1 MPGRRSNNFK
11 NDSKHQNWKRT
22 WSWWDEL
29 SRRFIRNYYFT
40 RFSRASCFAVLSGPA
55 FVASHFCIIKS
66 CLHGWRDI
74 SRRGRVARGEFYSFS
89 FRPPFVPFEGIKASQ
104 PSICSY
110 IYRFDKSQQLLRG
123 KRGGCGTHMSGVER
137 ILPLLCTKIRVF
149 LFARYRSKD
158 YTRTRL
164 IVDPCHHQGSLL
176 CMKIGKQIWVTRS
189 LCRRMGEDGNRERE
203 REHGQFW

>member
-55 FVASHFCIIKS
+55 FVASHFYIIKS

-74 SRRGRVARGEFYSFS
+74 SRRGRVAGGEFYSFS

-110 IYRFDKSQQLLRG
+110 IYIVLTNRNNYYEGRGAVVVRICRGLNASCPFSARKYGFFCLLDTDRRIIRG
-123 KRGGCGTHMSGVER
+123 PG
-137 ILPLLCTKIRVF
+137 
-149 LFARYRSKD
+149 
-158 YTRTRL
+158 
-164 IVDPCHHQGSLL
+164 
-176 CMKIGKQIWVTRS
+176 
-189 LCRRMGEDGNRERE
+189 
-203 REHGQFW
+203 